1 MLGAAEL
8 RLDEIAQRLGVTTDA
23 GIVETLSPV
32 ARRLDAVV
40 NLLMDVRNDL
50 AGAVPHADATLA
62 VAAGHLAD
70 AVEYVANTARA
81 AEEHR
86 RGEW

>member
-1 MLGAAEL
+1 MLAAQL
-8 RLDEIAQRLGVTTDA
+8 RLDEVAQRLGVTTDA
-23 GIVETLSPV
+23 AIVEALTPV

-40 NLLMDVRNDL
+40 NLLGEVRADL
-50 AGAVPHADATLA
+50 SGAVPHADATLA
-62 VAAGHLAD
+62 VATGHLAD
-70 AVEYVANTARA
+70 AVVYVANTARA

>member
-1 MLGAAEL
+1 MLGADL
-8 RLDEIAQRLGVTTDA
+8 RLDEVAQHLGVTTDA
-23 GIVETLSPV
+23 GIVERLSPV

-50 AGAVPHADATLA
+50 AGSVPNADATLA

-70 AVEYVANTARA
+70 AVVYVANTARA

>member
-1 MLGAAEL
+1 MIGTQL
-8 RLDEIAQRLGVTTDA
+8 RLDEVAQRLGVTTDA
-23 GIVETLSPV
+23 GIVERLDPV

-62 VAAGHLAD
+62 IATGHLAD
-70 AVEYVANTARA
+70 AVVYVANTARA

>member
-1 MLGAAEL
+1 MLGEAQL
-8 RLDEIAQRLGVTTDA
+8 RLDYVAQRLRVSTDA
-23 GIVETLSPV
+23 GIVEVLTPV

-40 NLLMDVRNDL
+40 HLLMDVRNDL
-50 AGAVPHADATLA
+50 AGAVPNADQTLA

-70 AVEYVANTARA
+70 AVVYVANTARA

>member
-1 MLGAAEL
+1 MMGTQL
-8 RLDEIAQRLGVTTDA
+8 RLDEVAQRLGVTTDA
-23 GIVETLSPV
+23 GIVERLDPV

-50 AGAVPHADATLA
+50 AGSVPHADATLA
-62 VAAGHLAD
+62 VATGHLAD
-70 AVEYVANTARA
+70 AVVYVANTARA

>member
-1 MLGAAEL
+1 MMGTQL
-8 RLDEIAQRLGVTTDA
+8 RLDEVAQRLGVTTDA
-23 GIVETLSPV
+23 GIVERLDPV

-40 NLLMDVRNDL
+40 TLLGEMRADL
-50 AGAVPHADATLA
+50 AGSVPHADATLA
-62 VAAGHLAD
+62 VATGHLAD
-70 AVEYVANTARA
+70 AVVYVANTARA

>member
-1 MLGAAEL
+1 MMGVQL
-8 RLDEIAQRLGVTTDA
+8 RLDEVAHALGVSTDA
-23 GIVETLSPV
+23 GIVERLDPI

-40 NLLMDVRNDL
+40 SLLGEVRADL
-50 AGAVPHADATLA
+50 AGSVPNADQTIAVG
-62 VAAGHLAD
+62 AAHVAD
-70 AVEYVANTARA
+70 AVVYVANTARA

>member
-1 MLGAAEL
+1 MLGAAEP
-8 RLDEIAQRLGVTTDA
+8 RLDEVAQRLGVTTDA
-23 GIVETLSPV
+23 GIVEVLTPV

-40 NLLMDVRNDL
+40 HLLMDVRSDL
-50 AGAVPHADATLA
+50 AGAVPNADQTLA

-70 AVEYVANTARA
+70 AVVYVANTARA

>member
-1 MLGAAEL
+1 MVGSQL
-8 RLDEIAQRLGVTTDA
+8 RLDEVAQRLGVSTDA
-23 GIVETLSPV
+23 GIVERLDPV

-40 NLLMDVRNDL
+40 SLLGEARSDL
-50 AGAVPHADATLA
+50 SGAVPHADATLA
-62 VAAGHLAD
+62 VAAGHIAD
-70 AVEYVANTARA
+70 AVVYVANIARA